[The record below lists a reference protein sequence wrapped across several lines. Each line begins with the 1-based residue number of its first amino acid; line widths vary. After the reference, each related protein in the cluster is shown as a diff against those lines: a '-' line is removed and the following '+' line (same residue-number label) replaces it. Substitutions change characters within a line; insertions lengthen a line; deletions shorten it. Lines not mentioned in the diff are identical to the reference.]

1 MLYLKI
7 SMCLAAA
14 LVIACGAMLVVIGV
28 GLHTGL
34 DMTQVINENI
44 MSIFTFIFCIITGII
59 LALLDSYLFKKGA
72 VKDNRRYLM
81 ILATLVFFVASVLS
95 LRYGKVIPVILILTI
110 IALNGV
116 VIKSWFKK

>member
-1 MLYLKI
+1 
-7 SMCLAAA
+7 MCLAAA